1 VTYARRE
8 SKAEKKER
16 KRGLRFRVHSESAVA
31 TGSCSRNPPATTAAS
46 LCQLEVLR
54 LPSLHHQKTRR
65 PRRSEDQK
73 TRSVGKLPQRA
84 PQSAIHHRRGQ
95 HTWPTANDHFV
106 VLGQL
111 H

>member
-1 VTYARRE
+1 M
-8 SKAEKKER
+8 
-16 KRGLRFRVHSESAVA
+16 SAGGPA
-31 TGSCSRNPPATTAAS
+31 AAISPPPKD
-46 LCQLEVLR
+46 QR
-54 LPSLHHQKTRR
+54 IRR
-65 PRRSEDQK
+65 PGDPGEDQK

>member
-54 LPSLHHQKTRR
+54 LPSLHHQKTRG
-65 PRRSEDQK
+65 SEDQETLEK
-73 TRSVGKLPQRA
+73 TKRPEV
-84 PQSAIHHRRGQ
+84 SANCPREPLNLLSIIDVAS
-95 HTWPTANDHFV
+95 T
-106 VLGQL
+106 LGQRPMTTS
-111 H
+111 